1 MGEKSQYITFD
12 QIKLLVSKVEII
24 GVWQNLKLNSVM
36 FCRPHHLTSGQWVSL
51 CQLLVSEF
59 VSVSLC
65 DYQAIVWLSS
75 IGVSVQCLCDCQEFV
90 WVFSVCVIVQSS
102 ESEFVWVVSAVSGIV
117 GKRGAYLWWCGAAA
131 RWESWDSAPLE
142 IHFNCEKIDL
152 WFSLDVLQIPSWNTF
167 ANIH

>member
-1 MGEKSQYITFD
+1 MTKFEAKFCDVLQTSHQFVWVGTGQRAVGEYI
-12 QIKLLVSKVEII
+12 
-24 GVWQNLKLNSVM
+24 
-36 FCRPHHLTSGQWVSL
+36 SGASEWVWVSV
-51 CQLLVSEF
+51 Q
-59 VSVSLC
+59 SLC

-75 IGVSVQCLCDCQEFV
+75 IGVSVQCLCDCSEFG
-90 WVFSVCVIVQSS
+90 WVFSVSVIVQCSV
-102 ESEFVWVVSAVSGIV
+102 SEFVWVVSVVSGIV

-131 RWESWDSAPLE
+131 RWDSWDSAPLE